1 MRTPVVDRRGPHRFP
16 LHLRLRRHVALV
28 IAGIAALAAG
38 CAGGNLKVKK
48 IDSVAQP
55 PANVAVYFTVAT
67 ETGDPVPDLQPS
79 NFKISE
85 GGKLVPEKTA
95 KRMLLDPRV
104 AMSQSTLVLIDMSGP
119 VVDSEDMPELMTAVR
134 HLVERL
140 SRLQQV
146 AVSVFDGSDELAPI
160 VGFGAADVRHA
171 LEAMRTFRPRRRAG
185 NMNGAIIEGLS
196 VLEKQHEAATVP
208 HAFGNL
214 VIFTDRGDSARK
226 FRPDEVKKALEKAE
240 VSVYVIAVGA
250 KVNREELEPLARG
263 GFYFSLDPKDLT
275 KAFTSIGKRMDDVA
289 ASHYVLS
296 YCSTKKKGQQTLEV
310 EVVAP
315 KDTGT
320 FKHKFTA
327 DGFKPAGCSPKKR
340 PIFEEASA
348 KSR

>member
-1 MRTPVVDRRGPHRFP
+1 LNRRRPHSSPRFLMILLCAVVVVG
-16 LHLRLRRHVALV
+16 
-28 IAGIAALAAG
+28 GIAAG

-55 PANVAVYFTVAT
+55 PANIAVYFTVAT
-67 ETGDPVPDLQPS
+67 ETGDPVPDLQTN

-85 GGKLVPEKTA
+85 GGKVIPEKTA

-146 AVSVFDGSDELAPI
+146 AVSVFDGSDELAP
-160 VGFGAADVRHA
+160 VLGFAAPDVRHG
-171 LEAMRTFRPRRRAG
+171 LESMRTYRPRRRTS
-185 NMNGAIIEGLS
+185 NLNGAIMEGLA
-196 VLEKQHEAATVP
+196 VLEKQHESAQVP

-214 VIFTDRGDSARK
+214 VIFTDRGDQSRK
-226 FRPDEVKKALEKAE
+226 YQPGEVKKAIDKSDAG
-240 VSVYVIAVGA
+240 VYVIAVGA
-250 KVNREELEPLARG
+250 KVNREEMQALARG
-263 GFYFSLDPKDLT
+263 GFFFSLDPKDLT
-275 KAFTSIGKRMDDVA
+275 KGFTSIGKRMDDVA

-296 YCSTKKKGQQTLEV
+296 YCSTKKKGNQTMEV

-315 KDTGT
+315 NDTGH
-320 FKHKFTA
+320 FKHKFNS
-327 DGFKPAGCSPKKR
+327 DGFKPASCSPKKR
-340 PIFEEASA
+340 PIFEEAA